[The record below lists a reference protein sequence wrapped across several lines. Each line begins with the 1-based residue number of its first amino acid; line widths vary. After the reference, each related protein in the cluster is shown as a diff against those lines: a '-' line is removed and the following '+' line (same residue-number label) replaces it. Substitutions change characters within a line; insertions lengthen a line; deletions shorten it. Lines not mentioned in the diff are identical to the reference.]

1 MLLCGEAPPLQPE
14 LPSARVSL
22 LRLWDLMSRLL
33 LVWKEGMMMF
43 SACRGRQQAGP
54 GPRDKEGPVEGEGE
68 RGGKEQPGEAGAA
81 QEPLGGPSAQGR
93 AHLTCLACP
102 PPDRKK

>member
-1 MLLCGEAPPLQPE
+1 MLPCGEAPPLQPE

-33 LVWKEGMMMF
+33 LVWKEGMMIF

-54 GPRDKEGPVEGEGE
+54 GPLIKRAQWRGRGSEGE
-68 RGGKEQPGEAGAA
+68 RSS
-81 QEPLGGPSAQGR
+81 LGRLELPRSRWVARLHREGR
-93 AHLTCLACP
+93 T
-102 PPDRKK
+102 